1 MGRGK
6 KGVKV
11 VKQSL
16 GIDEEELSNLF
27 AQLAGDPTKLD
38 PEIVKDKYIRL
49 KNDIERCGK
58 ILKKFKEVIL
68 DRLETKK
75 GNDPFFDREVKELLR
90 FVELSNDVIKE
101 EPSSPEQMIHIYKS
115 LKESYIVEQYL
126 LLCKVLMKNSE
137 FIKDKNNLND
147 SFIKSFPG
155 TEFCIFPF
163 AKINFK
169 FLFSHLLEENTDG
182 IRELEDAKTYIL
194 LSLNMLYITTY
205 DIYQLISSPDIDID
219 KLSEVVIMAITS
231 AKKQIPRCDKAFKV
245 ISNSFDMLKT
255 NMNDYYKAFVASSNP
270 TIILENF
277 IMDLSK
283 APAISTDVIIQF
295 KKIAM
300 FFRKKSESRPKDP
313 KLESIFSTLDK
324 IMKIMD
330 DGEDTKEEA
339 LDYESKL
346 VMKDLKDKIDGKEK
360 SESKTS
366 TPKLDEESEDLLKQ
380 MEDMTSQLEEKA
392 EISN

>member
-6 KGVKV
+6 KGIKV
-11 VKQSL
+11 VKQAI
-16 GIDEEELSNLF
+16 GIDEDELNDLF

-38 PEIVKDKYIRL
+38 PEIVKDKYTRL
-49 KNDIERCGK
+49 KHNIQRCGK

-75 GNDPFFDREVKELLR
+75 GIDPFFDEQVRDFMK
-90 FVELSNDVIKE
+90 FVELSDDIIKDD
-101 EPSSPEQMIHIYKS
+101 PSTPEQMIHVYKS

-126 LLCKVLMKNSE
+126 LLCKILLKNNDS
-137 FIKDKNNLND
+137 IKDKNNLSD
-147 SFIKSFPG
+147 AFIKSFPG

-163 AKINFK
+163 SKINFK
-169 FLFSHLLEENTDG
+169 FLFSHLLEENTEG
-182 IRELEDAKTYIL
+182 RVELEEAKTYIL
-194 LSLNMLYITTY
+194 ISLNMLFITTY
-205 DIYQLISSPDIDID
+205 DIYQLVSSPDIDID

-231 AKKQIPRCDKAFKV
+231 AKKQIPRCEKAFKV
-245 ISNSFDMLKT
+245 ISNSFDMLKS
-255 NMNDYYKAFVASSNP
+255 NMNDYYKAFVATSNP

-277 IMDLSK
+277 VMDLTK
-283 APAISTDVIIQF
+283 APAISTDVIMQF

-330 DGEDTKEEA
+330 DNEETTEQA
-339 LDYESKL
+339 LDYESK
-346 VMKDLKDKIDGKEK
+346 
-360 SESKTS
+360 
-366 TPKLDEESEDLLKQ
+366 
-380 MEDMTSQLEEKA
+380 
-392 EISN
+392 EIIKKVD